1 VKKDIMKSFEKE
13 AQRSLDDIL
22 GAITGSKEDKT

>member
-1 VKKDIMKSFEKE
+1 MKSFEKE